1 MIPIEGSRILVVA
14 PHPDDE
20 VIGCGGTISRVKDRG
35 GEVFV
40 LFMTV
45 GDTDDLSATGG
56 STARERSQ
64 EVEAVADFLGFDGY
78 SIAFTGSDY
87 HLRLDHIPQHALIGA
102 IESGDPMSVQ
112 SLKPDLVLLPR
123 LDSYNQDHRAV
134 SSAVMTALRPT
145 GGHHNHQPAC
155 VMVYEEAAD
164 QWCSGVSSPPNVMVE
179 LDDQDLER
187 KFHALK
193 LYATQWR
200 DSPNPRSVEVL
211 GGLASLR
218 GSQAGTR
225 LAEGFHCLRS
235 RI

>member
-1 MIPIEGSRILVVA
+1 MISLEGSRILVIA

-40 LFMTV
+40 LFVTV
-45 GDTDDLSATGG
+45 GDTDDLSDSGG
-56 STARERSQ
+56 STACERAQ
-64 EVEAVADFLGFDGY
+64 EIEAVADFLGFDDF
-78 SIAFTGSDY
+78 SIAFAGDDY
-87 HLRLDHIPQHALIGA
+87 HLQLDHIPQHALIEA

-112 SLKPDLVLLPR
+112 SVRPDLVLMPR

-134 SSAVMTALRPT
+134 STAVMTALRPT

-164 QWCSGVSSPPNVMVE
+164 QWCAGASTPPNVMVS

-200 DSPNPRSVEVL
+200 ESPNLRSVDVL
-211 GGLASLR
+211 GGLATLR